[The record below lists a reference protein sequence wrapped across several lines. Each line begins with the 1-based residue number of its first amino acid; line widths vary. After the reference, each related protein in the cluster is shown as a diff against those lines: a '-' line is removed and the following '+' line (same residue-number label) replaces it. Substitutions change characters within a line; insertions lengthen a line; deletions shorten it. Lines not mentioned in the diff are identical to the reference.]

1 MLQVDTPAGRMQVT
15 IPQGLGPGATFEMM
29 VPAQPIAQPVA
40 QPVAQPA
47 MQKMAVAVPPGMQGG
62 MMLQVDTPAGRMQV
76 TIPQGLGPGA
86 TFEMMVPA
94 QQPTAA
100 DGLAG
105 AMGGLSMAPAQ
116 PTLQQ
121 ADSVPWAPGRTRV
134 GTSMEGI
141 RLSQAGSPGRSTTY
155 QRFLGTPKELRSKG
169 FTGRVRMICVAL
181 DYKGTPKPLGCKI
194 DMERLSNV
202 AKRAGCT
209 DGVKLYDDG
218 STRLFPDPEGVE
230 QAITEVGQRCG
241 EHDYLVFA
249 YSGHGGSRDNP
260 DAPTGKD
267 CVLCLRTRDGKD
279 ETLIDDEVADLITR
293 FVPPKVRVLVLVDA
307 CHSGG
312 ILDMDTPGLWKGRR
326 VCCIS
331 GCTEDQLSGD
341 TGDGGVMTN
350 ALLKVLHKK
359 SVKKRRKTRDLSVQ
373 FVFNRMVAEMPE
385 SEDDSD
391 DYDDEDD
398 SEDWEDDDEWGD
410 DSDSDSWESDDTD
423 SDEVDPTVGQHLTLS
438 WPAGQDPSHI
448 TWPF

>member
-1 MLQVDTPAGRMQVT
+1 MLQVDTPAGRMQVP
-15 IPQGLGPGATFEMM
+15 IPHGLGPGATFEMM
-29 VPAQPIAQPVA
+29 VPAH
-40 QPVAQPA
+40 
-47 MQKMAVAVPPGMQGG
+47 
-62 MMLQVDTPAGRMQV
+62 
-76 TIPQGLGPGA
+76 
-86 TFEMMVPA
+86 
-94 QQPTAA
+94 QPTAA
-100 DGLAG
+100 DGLTG
-105 AMGGLSMAPAQ
+105 AMGGLSMAPGRPA
-116 PTLQQ
+116 LQQ
-121 ADSVPWAPGRTRV
+121 AVSDNL
-134 GTSMEGI
+134 EGI

-373 FVFNRMVAEMPE
+373 FVFRCRR
-385 SEDDSD
+385 D
-391 DYDDEDD
+391 
-398 SEDWEDDDEWGD
+398 
-410 DSDSDSWESDDTD
+410 
-423 SDEVDPTVGQHLTLS
+423 
-438 WPAGQDPSHI
+438 AGERGR
-448 TWPF
+448 FRR